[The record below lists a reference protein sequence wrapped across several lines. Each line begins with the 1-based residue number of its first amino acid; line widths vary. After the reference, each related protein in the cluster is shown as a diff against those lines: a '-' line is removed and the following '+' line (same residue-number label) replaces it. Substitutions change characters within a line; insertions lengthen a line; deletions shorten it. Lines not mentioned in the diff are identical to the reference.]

1 MAAAYTFAQA
11 LQAAGQNPTRASI
24 VAAIN
29 NSHFLGPG
37 LVPFGYSATSHSG
50 YIGTQIGV
58 IKGLAIKLIGTPL
71 TTDDGN
77 GPITPYT
84 TPQVDGSRQRDPAEV
99 SRSAGSEV
107 DRPASGGRSRSGPAA
122 ASRLP
127 ADEGD

>member
-50 YIGTQIGV
+50 YIGTQMGI

-71 TTDDGN
+71 TTDDGT
-77 GPITPYT
+77 GPITAVHARRSRRLPPT
-84 TPQVDGSRQRDPAEV
+84 GSRRTERGADRSDRRRPAPV
-99 SRSAGSEV
+99 GAGRRATCRRMRET
-107 DRPASGGRSRSGPAA
+107 DRP
-122 ASRLP
+122 
-127 ADEGD
+127 